1 MLFRSFFMIFKG
13 SAVALVTPF
22 DENGNVNFD
31 KIKELVDFQIENGTD
46 AIVACGTTGEASTMN
61 DEEHL
66 AAIKAIIDAAD
77 KRVPVIAGTGGN
89 DTAHSIYL
97 SQEAEKLGA
106 DALLIITPYYNKANK
121 SGLRK
126 HFVSI
131 ANSVKLP
138 IILYN
143 VPSRTKVNIPPALVA
158 DLARNVDNIV
168 ALKEAC
174 GDLAQVAEVCRL
186 VPDDFAVYSGN
197 DDSILPL
204 LSLGGSGVISVL
216 ANVCPRETHDLVA
229 KFFEGDIEGSRKL
242 QLGMKPLIDALFIEV
257 NPVPVK
263 TAVNLLGFNVG
274 DLRLPLAEMEEED
287 LEVLKRELVN
297 WGLKIQEAT
306 C

>member
-1 MLFRSFFMIFKG
+1 MIFKG

-66 AAIKAIIDAAD
+66 AAIKAIIDAAN

-229 KFFEGDIEGSRKL
+229 KFFEGNIEGSRKL

>member
-1 MLFRSFFMIFKG
+1 MIFKG
-13 SAVALVTPF
+13 SAVALVTPLNE
-22 DENGNVNFD
+22 DDSINFE
-31 KIKELVDFQIENGTD
+31 KINALVEFHIANGTD
-46 AIVACGTTGEASTMN
+46 AIVACGTTGEASTLS

-66 AAIKAIIDAAD
+66 DAIKAIIDAVN
-77 KRVPVIAGTGGN
+77 KRIPVIAGTGGN

-97 SQEAEKLGA
+97 SKKAEELGA

-126 HFVSI
+126 HFISI
-131 ANSVKLP
+131 AESVKLP

-143 VPSRTKVNIPPALVA
+143 VPSRTGVNIPPSLVA
-158 DLARNVDNIV
+158 DLAKNVDNIV

-204 LSLGGSGVISVL
+204 LSVGGSGVISVL
-216 ANVCPRETHDLVA
+216 ANICPQETHDLVA
-229 KFFEGDIEGSRKL
+229 KFFEGDIEASREL

-257 NPVPVK
+257 NPVPIK
-263 TAVNLLGFNVG
+263 TALNLLGFNVG
-274 DLRLPLAEMEEED
+274 NLRLPLAEMAPQN
-287 LEVLKRELVN
+287 LEVLKKELIN
-297 WGLKIQEAT
+297 FGFNLQEAT
-306 C
+306 CTE

>member
-1 MLFRSFFMIFKG
+1 MIFKG

-66 AAIKAIIDAAD
+66 AAIKAIIDAAN

>member
-1 MLFRSFFMIFKG
+1 MIFKG

-46 AIVACGTTGEASTMN
+46 AIVACGNTGEDSPMN

>member
-1 MLFRSFFMIFKG
+1 MVFKG

-22 DENGNVNFD
+22 DENGKVNFD
-31 KIKELVDFQIENGTD
+31 KIKELVEYHIENGTD

-66 AAIKAIIDAAD
+66 ASIKAIIDAVN
-77 KRVPVIAGTGGN
+77 KRIPVIAGTGGN
-89 DTAHSIYL
+89 DTAHSVYM
-97 SQEAEKLGA
+97 SQEAEKYGA

-126 HFVSI
+126 HFVTI
-131 ANSVKLP
+131 ANSVNIP

-158 DLARNVDNIV
+158 DLARNVKNIV
-168 ALKEAC
+168 GLKEAC

-216 ANVCPRETHDLVA
+216 ANICPKETHDLVA
-229 KFFEGDIEGSRKL
+229 KVFEGDIEGSRKL
-242 QLGMKPLIDALFIEV
+242 QLGMKP
-257 NPVPVK
+257 
-263 TAVNLLGFNVG
+263 
-274 DLRLPLAEMEEED
+274 
-287 LEVLKRELVN
+287 
-297 WGLKIQEAT
+297 
-306 C
+306 

>member
-1 MLFRSFFMIFKG
+1 MIFKG

-22 DENGNVNFD
+22 DENGKVNVE
-31 KIKELVDFQIENGTD
+31 KIKELVDFQIENSTD
-46 AIVACGTTGEASTMN
+46 AIVACGTTGEASTMS

-66 AAIKAIIDAAD
+66 LAIKTIVDAVD

-89 DTAHSIYL
+89 DTAHSIYM

-158 DLARNVDNIV
+158 DLARNVDNVV

-186 VPDDFAVYSGN
+186 VPEGFAVYSGN

-204 LSLGGSGVISVL
+204 LSLGGAGVISVL
-216 ANVCPRETHDLVA
+216 ANICPRETHDLVA
-229 KFFEGDIEGSRKL
+229 KFMEGNVEGSRKL

-257 NPVPVK
+257 NPIPVK

-274 DLRLPLAEMEEED
+274 DLRLPLAEMEEQN

>member
-1 MLFRSFFMIFKG
+1 MIFKG

-66 AAIKAIIDAAD
+66 AAIKAIINAAD

-216 ANVCPRETHDLVA
+216 ANVCPRETHDLVS

-263 TAVNLLGFNVG
+263 TALNLLGFNVG